1 VPSLRADRL
10 SIPSLHVTARVERCA
25 AGDGTLQP
33 PANGQRTCYWTRG
46 AEVFA
51 VAGTTAI
58 VGETDWIG
66 RPPAALGRVGRL
78 QPGDTILT
86 SGARAQLTSWRV
98 VSVAYRDKNSG
109 VEPAA
114 FVGREGPRQLYLIT
128 GGGRYDVARH
138 AFLDNVYVRAVPV
151 LNAL

>member
-1 VPSLRADRL
+1 
-10 SIPSLHVTARVERCA
+10 
-25 AGDGTLQP
+25 
-33 PANGQRTCYWTRG
+33 
-46 AEVFA
+46 
-51 VAGTTAI
+51 
-58 VGETDWIG
+58 
-66 RPPAALGRVGRL
+66 
-78 QPGDTILT
+78 
-86 SGARAQLTSWRV
+86 V

-151 LNAL
+151 LNSL